1 MNDITW
7 QVRGPRS
14 KQAREA
20 KRLML
25 LQTAARMFNERG
37 FENTSLTDIA
47 ETLGITKPSLYYY
60 VKNKEAIFL
69 GIFEITREKLLQ
81 VKNEAQQA
89 HLTGLDQLTAFM
101 DTYIDLSTGDLGKCV
116 IRMNSIVLSEEN
128 AHALEKMKPSA
139 LIVNTSRGPIIN
151 EKSLIEALEEGKIGG
166 AAIDVYNQEPTPLDN
181 PLLKMDNVVLSPHC
195 ASASW
200 ETRRKMAERSIKSVR
215 EFLKGK
221 RPPYLVPEQW
231 DIE

>member
-1 MNDITW
+1 MNPALFMNDKTW

-14 KQAREA
+14 RQAREA

-69 GIFEITREKLLQ
+69 GIFEITRKKLLQ

-89 HLTGLDQLTAFM
+89 HLTGLDQLRAFM

-116 IRMNSIVLSEEN
+116 IRMNSIVLSEDN
-128 AHALEKMKPSA
+128 ARALEKMKREIDSVLQDILMRGVEDGTLKTRSPEIAASA
-139 LIVNTSRGPIIN
+139 IFGAMNWLVFWHKP
-151 EKSLIEALEEGKIGG
+151 GKKL
-166 AAIDVYNQEPTPLDN
+166 NQE
-181 PLLKMDNVVLSPHC
+181 K
-195 ASASW
+195 
-200 ETRRKMAERSIKSVR
+200 IR
-215 EFLKGK
+215 EIYLQTFLKG
-221 RPPYLVPEQW
+221 LEA
-231 DIE
+231 EA